1 MILGI
6 RERLEVM
13 KYNKILMEEA
23 LEVIIDYRG
32 KTPKKSESGVQ
43 TLSAKS
49 VKNNYIDY
57 SKCYF
62 ISKEE
67 YNKFMVR
74 GLPQKGD
81 ILLTTEAPLGLV
93 AKLDRDNVAIAQ
105 RLLTLRGKK
114 GVLDNDYLLYYL
126 QSPKGQY
133 SLKARESGTTVT
145 GIKQAEFRKIELYL
159 PDYEIQ
165 LKIGRILNL
174 LNDKIELNNKINKNL
189 EQQAQAVFKSW
200 FVDFEPF
207 GGIMPSDWSIVPLS
221 QIASFVNGY
230 SYKSNEL
237 ISSTTA
243 MTTIKNFERKSGFKL
258 DGFKEILP
266 SGKIK
271 TEQYVELFDV
281 LVAHTDLTQN
291 AEIIGN
297 AELVL
302 SFDDYDNVVF
312 SMDLVK
318 VQPKI
323 EKISKFLIF
332 AILKDRR
339 FKEHCLGYTNGTTV
353 LHLSKKALSEY
364 KLILPKDLSILFPLD
379 EIITI
384 FYKQIASN
392 VEENKKLKNLK
403 DTLLPKL
410 MSGEI
415 DISEIDI

>member
-114 GVLDNDYLLYYL
+114 GVLDNDYLLYNL

-165 LKIGRILNL
+165 LKIGRILNS

-207 GGIMPSDWSIVPLS
+207 GGIMPSDWRIGSIEEIVEFHNSKRIPLSSAERNKRKKIYPYYGATSLMDYVDSYLFEGIYLLLGEDGTVIDKKGYPILQYIYGKFWVNNHAHIITGKLGFSVEMLYLLFSLTNVKSIVTGAVQQKIS
-221 QIASFVNGY
+221 QQNL
-230 SYKSNEL
+230 KK
-237 ISSTTA
+237 ISVIIP
-243 MTTIKNFERKSGFKL
+243 TIN
-258 DGFKEILP
+258 IL
-266 SGKIK
+266 K
-271 TEQYVELFDV
+271 LFD
-281 LVAHTDLTQN
+281 N
-291 AEIIGN
+291 II
-297 AELVL
+297 
-302 SFDDYDNVVF
+302 
-312 SMDLVK
+312 
-318 VQPKI
+318 QP
-323 EKISKFLIF
+323 IF
-332 AILKDRR
+332 AQIRNIQNENIL
-339 FKEHCLGYTNGTTV
+339 L
-353 LHLSKKALSEY
+353 
-364 KLILPKDLSILFPLD
+364 
-379 EIITI
+379 
-384 FYKQIASN
+384 KQI
-392 VEENKKLKNLK
+392 K